1 MQKEIQKKLAQLKR
15 NKLAEM
21 QKDKFLIV
29 VDFAGTLFALGPDK
43 DHIKDP
49 YLPKD
54 DEYLSGKRPI
64 KGAIELDPV
73 GYRGKKPEPFQGGVE
88 YGWTVIPSVAQL
100 LDDIKGVNIVASSVA
115 NDAEQVSL
123 QQTAYRDN
131 NITISH
137 VMTKD
142 AEGII
147 AKGYNP
153 STIVVLG
160 DTSSDVLLAE
170 DIAKISPAKVI
181 CGFTPSGMEQHQA
194 VRAVLNNNHSNIE
207 FIRGRNWSR
216 VIHALRL
223 KLHLPLRSQHLNQF
237 KKLRRQQANAKN
249 KALYSFKQNKR

>member
-1 MQKEIQKKLAQLKR
+1 MQKEIQKKLARLKR
-15 NKLAEM
+15 EKSA
-21 QKDKFLIV
+21 QTRKDEFLIV
-29 VDFAGTLFALGPDK
+29 VDFAGTLFALGPNK
-43 DHIKDP
+43 DHIRDK
-49 YLPKD
+49 YLPED
-54 DEYLSGKRPI
+54 EEYLSGKRPI

-73 GYRGKKPEPFQGGVE
+73 GCRNKELKPFQKGDDAQ
-88 YGWTVIPSVAQL
+88 YAWTVIPSVAQL
-100 LDDIKGVNIVASSVA
+100 LDDIKGINIVASSVA

-131 NITISH
+131 NITINH

-170 DIAKISPAKVI
+170 DIAKISSAKVI

-194 VRAVLNNNHSNIE
+194 VRTVLDNHHPNIE
-207 FIRGRNWSR
+207 FISGRNWSR
-216 VIHALRL
+216 VINKLR
-223 KLHLPLRSQHLNQF
+223 KRLPLRSRHLNQF
-237 KKLRRQQANAKN
+237 KKLRRQHRHSKN
-249 KALYSFKQNKR
+249 KSYTPFTRNGR